1 MHIHWFPGHMT
12 KALRMM
18 EQEVVAVDAIIY
30 MLDARAPL
38 SCINPVFDSIIGAR
52 PVLYI
57 LNKSDLVTQSDTLV
71 WIDYFA
77 NQDIQALSIT
87 GTSRG
92 IRPKIVNAL
101 KQVCAP
107 VVQKYLNRG
116 VRKTIRAMVIGIPN
130 SGKSTLINSLAGT
143 KKTRTANRPGL
154 TRGKQWISIDPYIDV
169 MDTPGTLYPDFS
181 DQAKA
186 VKLALIGSIREE
198 IVDIA
203 ELGAEAILFLMQNY
217 PLSLPSAIPEIKAED
232 NTQVILE
239 KIASARG
246 FLLQGGKLDI
256 ERAARTVVNDMRKLK
271 YGKIIF
277 EKPIIE

>member
-38 SCINPVFDSIIGAR
+38 SCVNPLFDSIIGSR

-57 LNKSDLVTQSDTLV
+57 LNKSDLVTQSDTLM

-77 NQDIQALSIT
+77 SQGIQALSIT

-107 VVQKYLNRG
+107 VLQKYFDRG

-198 IVDIA
+198 IVDIV
-203 ELGAEAILFLMQNY
+203 ELASEAILFLKQNY
-217 PLSLPSAIPEIKAED
+217 PLVLQNAVPDITVED
-232 NTQVILE
+232 DSQIVLE
-239 KIASARG
+239 KSARARG
-246 FLLQGGKLDI
+246 FLQQGGKLDI
-256 ERAARTVVNDMRKLK
+256 ERAARAIVNDLRKLK
-271 YGKIIF
+271 YGKVIF
-277 EKPIIE
+277 EKPIE